1 MAARFIGV
9 GGFAAVEAAA
19 SLLDLGLTAWEVTH
33 HDDDAPDRRTLIVS
47 ANAVLLT
54 IHTYYL
60 ARAVAARQRSAKRIA
75 WWLAVV
81 VTDAAVLALVAGGI
95 TAASR
100 GAQTAVTAVRILKG
114 LRYARMGA
122 SAINAAIV
130 LHGVR
135 QVLALTMDGVRE
147 RLEALAP
154 EETPGAP
161 SCPADKLR
169 PLGAQSKV
177 GELFQC
183 AARGGRRRGD
193 SYIVKRQAIS
203 RRRFVRMHRHLP
215 IPDVAVDEFDNEVL
229 AMDVLQALE
238 LSERH
243 RLVPRLLWSHTRRQ
257 GRGPV
262 GTIAMEQ
269 AGLGDLTAY
278 CDKAVVDEA
287 TAGDFAAWLHDE
299 ARRLY
304 DQSSS
309 VLFTHGDPK
318 AANFFVV
325 AGGGAP
331 QLVFGD
337 VGKARYLAAPQ
348 LLVHARPKHGV
359 YVPSTGA
366 VEYTYTAAPP
376 TIISPLAKSSGGP
389 ELFWAHER
397 QRPRDRASYQQ
408 AAAVERAVLAVS
420 TMLSAGDTAFAAMA
434 QPRVLRVLLG
444 PHLGSSAQVESAL
457 ERITRQRRRV
467 KGRKSVNAAVRVLA
481 GHRIVAQ

>member
-1 MAARFIGV
+1 MATRFIGV
-9 GGFAAVEAAA
+9 GGFAAVEGAA
-19 SLLDLGLTAWEVTH
+19 SLLDLGLTAWELT
-33 HDDDAPDRRTLIVS
+33 HDDDDPDRRVLMVS
-47 ANAVLLT
+47 ANAVLLA
-54 IHTYYL
+54 IHAYYL
-60 ARAVAARQRSAKRIA
+60 ARAVAARQRSARRIA

-81 VTDAAVLALVAGGI
+81 VTDATVIALVAGGI
-95 TAASR
+95 AASR
-100 GAQTAVTAVRILKG
+100 AAQTAVTWERILKG

-135 QVLALTMDGVRE
+135 QVFASTIDGVRE

-183 AARGGRRRGD
+183 AVGGGGD

-203 RRRFVRMHRHLP
+203 LRRFVRMHRHLP

-243 RLVPRLLWSHTRRQ
+243 RLVPRLLWSHTRRE
-257 GRGPV
+257 GHSTPV

-287 TAGDFAAWLHDE
+287 TAGEFAAWLHDE

-325 AGGGAP
+325 AGDDDGGAP

-337 VGKARYLAAPQ
+337 VGKARYLVLPH

-359 YVPSTGA
+359 YVPASE
-366 VEYTYTAAPP
+366 VEEYTYTAAPT
-376 TIISPLAKSSGGP
+376 TIISPLTNDLGGP

-397 QRPRDRASYQQ
+397 QRPRDRTSYPP

-420 TMLSAGDTAFAAMA
+420 IMLSAGDIAFAAMA
-434 QPRVLRVLLG
+434 RPRVLRVLLG
-444 PHLGSSAQVESAL
+444 PHLGSSAQVERAL
-457 ERITRQRRRV
+457 EQIIRQRRRV

-481 GHRIVAQ
+481 GHKIVV

>member
-1 MAARFIGV
+1 MATRFIGV
-9 GGFAAVEAAA
+9 VGVAAVESAA
-19 SLLDLGLTAWEVTH
+19 SLLDLGLTAWEITR
-33 HDDDAPDRRTLIVS
+33 HDDDAPDHRALIIS
-47 ANAVLLT
+47 ANAVLLVT
-54 IHTYYL
+54 HIYYL
-60 ARAVAARQRSAKRIA
+60 ARAVAERQRSAQRIA

-81 VTDAAVLALVAGGI
+81 LTDAVVIALVAGGLS
-95 TAASR
+95 ASR
-100 GAQTAVTAVRILKG
+100 EVSVVPWGRILQG

-122 SAINAAIV
+122 SAINAAAG
-130 LHGVR
+130 LYGVR
-135 QVLALTMDGVRE
+135 QVFFSAMDGVRK

-154 EETPGAP
+154 EETPDAP
-161 SCPADKLR
+161 SCPADNLR

-183 AARGGRRRGD
+183 AVDEG
-193 SYIVKRQAIS
+193 SPYIVKRQAIS

-215 IPDVAVDEFDNEVL
+215 IPDVNVDEFDNEVL

-243 RLVPRLLWSHTRRQ
+243 RLVPRLLWSHTRRE
-257 GRGPV
+257 GRSTPV

-287 TAGDFAAWLHDE
+287 TAGDFAAWLYDE

-318 AANFFVV
+318 AANFFVL
-325 AGGGAP
+325 AGDGGAP

-337 VGKARYLAAPQ
+337 VGKARYLVSPH

-359 YVPSTGA
+359 YVPSTTRA
-366 VEYTYTAAPP
+366 AEEYTYTAAPTT
-376 TIISPLAKSSGGP
+376 TISRLARTSGGP

-397 QRPRDRASYQQ
+397 QRPRDRTSYQQ
-408 AAAVERAVLAVS
+408 AAAVERSVLAVS

-444 PHLGSSAQVESAL
+444 AHLGSSAQVERAL
-457 ERITRQRRRV
+457 ERIIGQRRRV
-467 KGRKSVNAAVRVLA
+467 EGRKSVNAAVRVLA
-481 GHRIVAQ
+481 GLSIVA